1 METASLQTG
10 CSNAGKVRH
19 LALLKV
25 DSGIRL
31 QAQCTAQSWAVVAV
45 SSAFYSLG
53 DSMEVCSPEVGLESC
68 RWLCCRFQIPR
79 FRDPAEAI
87 KGHLRPLT
95 LRLK

>member
-10 CSNAGKVRH
+10 RSDAGKVRH

-31 QAQCTAQSWAVVAV
+31 QAQRTAQSWAVVAV

-53 DSMEVCSPEVGLESC
+53 DSMKVCSPEVGLE
-68 RWLCCRFQIPR
+68 
-79 FRDPAEAI
+79 
-87 KGHLRPLT
+87 
-95 LRLK
+95 